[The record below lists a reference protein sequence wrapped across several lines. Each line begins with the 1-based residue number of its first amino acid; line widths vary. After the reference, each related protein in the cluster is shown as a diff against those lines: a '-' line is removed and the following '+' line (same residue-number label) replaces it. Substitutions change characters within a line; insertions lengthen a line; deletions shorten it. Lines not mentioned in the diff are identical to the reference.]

1 MYNTN
6 YKCVKPFD
14 VWLDAIGP
22 DGKKIPYR
30 VKRGTIWR
38 LVWCGGE
45 QSFKEFTGPDKM
57 HITLPDEYV
66 EKYFKKAYAYDSDE
80 LHAAQE
86 PCAEVEPYGHL
97 QRHQQ
102 PDYGPHR
109 HAGRELSRSSDA
121 GAAW

>member
-14 VWLDAIGP
+14 VWLDAIGQ
-22 DGKKIPYR
+22 DGKKIPHR

-38 LVWCGGE
+38 LVWCGDE

-66 EKYFKKAYAYDSDE
+66 EKYFKK
-80 LHAAQE
+80 
-86 PCAEVEPYGHL
+86 V
-97 QRHQQ
+97 
-102 PDYGPHR
+102 
-109 HAGRELSRSSDA
+109 
-121 GAAW
+121 

>member
-38 LVWCGGE
+38 LEWCGGE
-45 QSFKEFTGPDKM
+45 QRFQGIF
-57 HITLPDEYV
+57 
-66 EKYFKKAYAYDSDE
+66 
-80 LHAAQE
+80 
-86 PCAEVEPYGHL
+86 
-97 QRHQQ
+97 
-102 PDYGPHR
+102 
-109 HAGRELSRSSDA
+109 RS
-121 GAAW
+121 G

>member
-1 MYNTN
+1 MRFGYCPKSEGSVCTIQTINA
-6 YKCVKPFD
+6 VKPFD
-14 VWLDAIGP
+14 VWLDAIGQ

-66 EKYFKKAYAYDSDE
+66 EKYFKK
-80 LHAAQE
+80 
-86 PCAEVEPYGHL
+86 V
-97 QRHQQ
+97 
-102 PDYGPHR
+102 
-109 HAGRELSRSSDA
+109 
-121 GAAW
+121 

>member
-14 VWLDAIGP
+14 VWLDTIGP

-45 QSFKEFTGPDKM
+45 QSDKEGARAIRNTSRDGYVKSYYEASRQTQPPGSPFVSYKPAFIMDNKDIVLWHAKHDNPPM
-57 HITLPDEYV
+57 RVRHIL
-66 EKYFKKAYAYDSDE
+66 
-80 LHAAQE
+80 
-86 PCAEVEPYGHL
+86 G
-97 QRHQQ
+97 
-102 PDYGPHR
+102 
-109 HAGRELSRSSDA
+109 
-121 GAAW
+121 

>member
-38 LVWCGGE
+38 LEWCGDE
-45 QSFKEFTGPDKM
+45 QSFKEFTGPDNY
-57 HITLPDEYV
+57 HSANTGSCT
-66 EKYFKKAYAYDSDE
+66 AYRK
-80 LHAAQE
+80 AAQSNGNA
-86 PCAEVEPYGHL
+86 P
-97 QRHQQ
+97 
-102 PDYGPHR
+102 
-109 HAGRELSRSSDA
+109 
-121 GAAW
+121 

>member
-38 LVWCGGE
+38 LVGIIVRTIIGCCIGCG
-45 QSFKEFTGPDKM
+45 T
-57 HITLPDEYV
+57 
-66 EKYFKKAYAYDSDE
+66 
-80 LHAAQE
+80 
-86 PCAEVEPYGHL
+86 
-97 QRHQQ
+97 
-102 PDYGPHR
+102 
-109 HAGRELSRSSDA
+109 
-121 GAAW
+121 

>member
-45 QSFKEFTGPDKM
+45 QNFKEFTGPDKM

-66 EKYFKKAYAYDSDE
+66 EKYFKKWWQEFPLIHVGDE
-80 LHAAQE
+80 LPHLVK
-86 PCAEVEPYGHL
+86 CCEVSIL
-97 QRHQQ
+97 IKVVTNSA
-102 PDYGPHR
+102 DCKTK
-109 HAGRELSRSSDA
+109 SRNKI
-121 GAAW
+121 

>member
-38 LVWCGGE
+38 LEWCGGE
-45 QSFKEFTGPDKM
+45 QSFKELSAQFTTSMIPAHYWLIGTILAGIDKNWNV
-57 HITLPDEYV
+57 IL
-66 EKYFKKAYAYDSDE
+66 
-80 LHAAQE
+80 
-86 PCAEVEPYGHL
+86 CI
-97 QRHQQ
+97 
-102 PDYGPHR
+102 
-109 HAGRELSRSSDA
+109 
-121 GAAW
+121 